1 MREVVRTTRQ
11 VAPSRAC
18 VLIVGETGT
27 GKELIARAI
36 HDLSPRSSGP
46 YIRVNCGALTESL
59 LESELF
65 GHVKG
70 SFTGAVDNRT
80 GRFEAAHTG
89 SIFLDEIN
97 STSPKL
103 QVKLLRVLQEGEF
116 ERVGDTSTD
125 KVDTRIIAA
134 TNRDLLDEID
144 AGRFREDLYYR
155 LNVVPIYL
163 PPLRERREDIEPL
176 VEFFLKRY
184 AEQNRREVRR
194 VHPEAMRLLR
204 EHDWPG
210 NVRELQNYVER
221 AVILGDGPRADRSS
235 TCRRSSAARPPR
247 GRSAPGGG
255 DLAALTSELVRQGI
269 RAAGPRANDLHDRI
283 VGQVERELIQQ
294 VLQACER
301 VQIKAAARLGINRNT
316 LHKKLAEFRIDE
328 AGRPGDRVA
337 DGGNGDGHRR
347 RSQSPSPV
355 ARAGRP
361 GAPSRRLTTD
371 RARSVVRP
379 DRREPVVA
387 IARQRPST
395 LGTWPVG
402 LGSGALSTSTD
413 KYLRSTNGQPHGQRT
428 RTTTWSSTG
437 STRATAWSCS
447 AGSRTARSTWSSP
460 TRRSTSATTTTST
473 TTAATPQAYLDW
485 TRPGAARS
493 CACSSPTAR
502 SGWRSATSSPPS

>member
-1 MREVVRTTRQ
+1 MTTPHDQALPGVIGTSAAIREVARTTRQ
-11 VAPSRAC
+11 VAPARAA

-36 HDLSPRSSGP
+36 HDLSPRQSGP

-116 ERVGDTSTD
+116 ERVGDTRTN
-125 KVDTRIIAA
+125 KVDTRIVAA

-144 AGRFREDLYYR
+144 SGRFREDLYYR

-163 PPLRERREDIEPL
+163 PSLRERREDIPIL
-176 VEFFLKRY
+176 VEFFLRRY
-184 AEQNRREVRR
+184 SEQNRREVKR
-194 VHPEAMRLLR
+194 VQPEAMRRLR

-221 AVILGDGPRADRSS
+221 GVVLGEGPELTVEHLPPQLRGEAPPRPIRSRSS
-235 TCRRSSAARPPR
+235 DP
-247 GRSAPGGG
+247 
-255 DLAALTSELVRQGI
+255 AALASELVRQGL
-269 RAAGPRANDLHDRI
+269 RAAGPQANNLYDRI
-283 VGQVERELIQQ
+283 VGQVERELIEQ
-294 VLQACER
+294 VLASCER

-328 AGRPGDRVA
+328 DGAGPPGGPA
-337 DGGNGDGHRR
+337 E
-347 RSQSPSPV
+347 PP
-355 ARAGRP
+355 
-361 GAPSRRLTTD
+361 AP
-371 RARSVVRP
+371 
-379 DRREPVVA
+379 
-387 IARQRPST
+387 
-395 LGTWPVG
+395 
-402 LGSGALSTSTD
+402 
-413 KYLRSTNGQPHGQRT
+413 
-428 RTTTWSSTG
+428 
-437 STRATAWSCS
+437 
-447 AGSRTARSTWSSP
+447 
-460 TRRSTSATTTTST
+460 
-473 TTAATPQAYLDW
+473 
-485 TRPGAARS
+485 
-493 CACSSPTAR
+493 
-502 SGWRSATSSPPS
+502 PPED

>member
-1 MREVVRTTRQ
+1 MATPHDRFSPRTGGDSTLPGVIGSSPAMLEVFRVTRQ

-27 GKELIARAI
+27 GKELVARAI
-36 HDLSPRSSGP
+36 HDLSPRYSGP

-116 ERVGDTSTD
+116 ERVGDTSTK

-144 AGRFREDLYYR
+144 GGRFREDLYYR

-163 PPLRERREDIEPL
+163 PPLRERREDIVLL

-221 AVILGDGPRADRSS
+221 AVILGEGSELTVEHLPPQLRGVATPRPIRS
-235 TCRRSSAARPPR
+235 R
-247 GRSAPGGG
+247 GG
-255 DLAALTSELVRQGI
+255 DFTAMTAELVRQGV
-269 RAAGPRANDLHDRI
+269 RAAGPHANDLHKRI
-283 VGQVERELIQQ
+283 VDQVERELIQQ
-294 VLQACER
+294 VLLSCER

-316 LHKKLAEFRIDE
+316 LHKKLAQYRID
-328 AGRPGDRVA
+328 GDESNN
-337 DGGNGDGHRR
+337 GSGNGNGNGDGHGD
-347 RSQSPSPV
+347 PAPP
-355 ARAGRP
+355 AG
-361 GAPSRRLTTD
+361 D
-371 RARSVVRP
+371 
-379 DRREPVVA
+379 EE
-387 IARQRPST
+387 
-395 LGTWPVG
+395 
-402 LGSGALSTSTD
+402 
-413 KYLRSTNGQPHGQRT
+413 
-428 RTTTWSSTG
+428 
-437 STRATAWSCS
+437 
-447 AGSRTARSTWSSP
+447 
-460 TRRSTSATTTTST
+460 
-473 TTAATPQAYLDW
+473 
-485 TRPGAARS
+485 
-493 CACSSPTAR
+493 
-502 SGWRSATSSPPS
+502 

>member
-1 MREVVRTTRQ
+1 MTGSSTRNGKRKTENGKLKQAMPLDLRSSSGLPGHRRGDDPALPGMIGCSAVLQEIVQTTRR

-36 HDLSPRSSGP
+36 HDLSPRSTGP

-80 GRFEAAHTG
+80 GRFEAAHAG

-116 ERVGDTSTD
+116 ERVGDNNTK

-134 TNRDLLDEID
+134 TNRDLLEEIE

-155 LNVVPIYL
+155 LNVVPVYL

-176 VEFFLKRY
+176 VLHFLARY
-184 AEQNRREVRR
+184 ADQNRREMRR

-221 AVILGDGPRADRSS
+221 AVILGTSPELTVEHLPPQLRGQSVPRPIRPRA
-235 TCRRSSAARPPR
+235 
-247 GRSAPGGG
+247 GGT
-255 DLAALTSELVRQGI
+255 DLAALCTELVRQGL
-269 RAAGPRANDLHDRI
+269 RAAGPAANDLYDRV
-283 VGQVERELIQQ
+283 VGRVERELIQQ
-294 VLQACER
+294 VMQTCDR
-301 VQIKAAARLGINRNT
+301 IQIKAAARLGINRNT
-316 LHKKLAEFRIDE
+316 LHKKLSEFRLDDATTAT
-328 AGRPGDRVA
+328 AGSPPVPE
-337 DGGNGDGHRR
+337 NGDGYGRDDDEDER
-347 RSQSPSPV
+347 LETPNQP
-355 ARAGRP
+355 RP
-361 GAPSRRLTTD
+361 GAG
-371 RARSVVRP
+371 ASVP
-379 DRREPVVA
+379 APPVEE
-387 IARQRPST
+387 
-395 LGTWPVG
+395 
-402 LGSGALSTSTD
+402 D
-413 KYLRSTNGQPHGQRT
+413 
-428 RTTTWSSTG
+428 
-437 STRATAWSCS
+437 
-447 AGSRTARSTWSSP
+447 
-460 TRRSTSATTTTST
+460 
-473 TTAATPQAYLDW
+473 
-485 TRPGAARS
+485 
-493 CACSSPTAR
+493 
-502 SGWRSATSSPPS
+502 

>member
-1 MREVVRTTRQ
+1 MATPYDRPPARPGGDSALPGVIGSSPAMTEVFRTTRQ

-36 HDLSPRSSGP
+36 HDLSPRYSGP

-97 STSPKL
+97 STTPKL

-116 ERVGDTSTD
+116 ERVGDIRTV

-163 PPLRERREDIEPL
+163 PPLRERREDIGAL
-176 VEFFLKRY
+176 VDFFLKRY
-184 AEQNRREVRR
+184 ADQNRKEVRR

-204 EHDWPG
+204 DHDWPG

-221 AVILGDGPRADRSS
+221 AVILGAGAELTVEHLPPQLRGGSTPRPIRATR
-235 TCRRSSAARPPR
+235 
-247 GRSAPGGG
+247 GG
-255 DLAALTSELVRQGI
+255 DLNALTSELVRQGT
-269 RAAGPRANDLHDRI
+269 RAAGPQANDLHNRI

-316 LHKKLAEFRIDE
+316 LHKKLAEFRL
-328 AGRPGDRVA
+328 
-337 DGGNGDGHRR
+337 DG
-347 RSQSPSPV
+347 QE
-355 ARAGRP
+355 
-361 GAPSRRLTTD
+361 T
-371 RARSVVRP
+371 
-379 DRREPVVA
+379 
-387 IARQRPST
+387 
-395 LGTWPVG
+395 
-402 LGSGALSTSTD
+402 
-413 KYLRSTNGQPHGQRT
+413 
-428 RTTTWSSTG
+428 
-437 STRATAWSCS
+437 
-447 AGSRTARSTWSSP
+447 
-460 TRRSTSATTTTST
+460 
-473 TTAATPQAYLDW
+473 
-485 TRPGAARS
+485 
-493 CACSSPTAR
+493 
-502 SGWRSATSSPPS
+502 

>member
-1 MREVVRTTRQ
+1 MATTHDPTLPGVIGSSQAIREVARTTRQ
-11 VAPSRAC
+11 VAPTRAA

-27 GKELIARAI
+27 GKELIARAL
-36 HDLSPRSSGP
+36 HDLGPRQSGP

-70 SFTGAVDNRT
+70 SFTGALDNRT

-116 ERVGDTSTD
+116 ERVGDTRTN

-163 PPLRERREDIEPL
+163 PPLRERREDIPIL

-184 AEQNRREVRR
+184 CEQNRRDVKR
-194 VHPEAMRLLR
+194 VQPEAMRRLR

-221 AVILGDGPRADRSS
+221 GVVLGDGPELTVAGLPPQLRGEA
-235 TCRRSSAARPPR
+235 PPR
-247 GRSAPGGG
+247 PIRSRGG
-255 DLAALTSELVRQGI
+255 DPTALASELVRQGL
-269 RAAGPRANDLHDRI
+269 RSAGPQANNLYDRI
-283 VGQVERELIQQ
+283 VGLVERELIEQ
-294 VLQACER
+294 VLASCER

-316 LHKKLAEFRIDE
+316 LHKKLSEYRIDE
-328 AGRPGDRVA
+328 
-337 DGGNGDGHRR
+337 N
-347 RSQSPSPV
+347 
-355 ARAGRP
+355 
-361 GAPSRRLTTD
+361 
-371 RARSVVRP
+371 
-379 DRREPVVA
+379 
-387 IARQRPST
+387 
-395 LGTWPVG
+395 
-402 LGSGALSTSTD
+402 
-413 KYLRSTNGQPHGQRT
+413 
-428 RTTTWSSTG
+428 G
-437 STRATAWSCS
+437 STPVPAEPAV
-447 AGSRTARSTWSSP
+447 P
-460 TRRSTSATTTTST
+460 VEE
-473 TTAATPQAYLDW
+473 D
-485 TRPGAARS
+485 
-493 CACSSPTAR
+493 
-502 SGWRSATSSPPS
+502 

>member
-1 MREVVRTTRQ
+1 MATPHDPTLPGVIGSSPGIREVARTTRQ
-11 VAPSRAC
+11 VAPTRAA

-36 HDLSPRSSGP
+36 HDLGPRQSGP

-97 STSPKL
+97 STTPKL

-116 ERVGDTSTD
+116 ERVGDTRTN

-163 PPLRERREDIEPL
+163 PPLRERREDIPLL

-184 AEQNRREVRR
+184 GEQNRRDVRR
-194 VHPEAMRLLR
+194 VHPEAMRRLR

-210 NVRELQNYVER
+210 NIRELQNYVER
-221 AVILGDGPRADRSS
+221 GVVLGEGPELTVAHLPPQLRGEA
-235 TCRRSSAARPPR
+235 PPR
-247 GRSAPGGG
+247 PIRARGG
-255 DLAALTSELVRQGI
+255 DPAALASELVRQGL
-269 RAAGPRANDLHDRI
+269 RSAGPQANNLYDRI
-283 VGQVERELIQQ
+283 VGLVERELIEQ
-294 VLQACER
+294 VLASCER

-316 LHKKLAEFRIDE
+316 LHKKLSEYRIDE
-328 AGRPGDRVA
+328 
-337 DGGNGDGHRR
+337 NGTP
-347 RSQSPSPV
+347 SAPSP
-355 ARAGRP
+355 AEASEG
-361 GAPSRRLTTD
+361 D
-371 RARSVVRP
+371 
-379 DRREPVVA
+379 
-387 IARQRPST
+387 
-395 LGTWPVG
+395 
-402 LGSGALSTSTD
+402 
-413 KYLRSTNGQPHGQRT
+413 
-428 RTTTWSSTG
+428 
-437 STRATAWSCS
+437 
-447 AGSRTARSTWSSP
+447 
-460 TRRSTSATTTTST
+460 
-473 TTAATPQAYLDW
+473 
-485 TRPGAARS
+485 
-493 CACSSPTAR
+493 
-502 SGWRSATSSPPS
+502 